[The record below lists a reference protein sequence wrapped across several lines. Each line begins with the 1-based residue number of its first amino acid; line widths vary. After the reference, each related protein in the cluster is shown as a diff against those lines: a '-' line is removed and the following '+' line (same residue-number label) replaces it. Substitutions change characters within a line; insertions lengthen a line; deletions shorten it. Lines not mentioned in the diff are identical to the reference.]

1 METKYT
7 KQVEDKVVKQMDRLL
22 ISYRKN
28 YLFQVKNG
36 EDVEFI
42 TTTAD
47 KVRLTEWKVRKHLNG
62 DYTLGIKLGS
72 GGLTKFLC
80 FDVDIIDVED
90 RIWTTK
96 ELIDTLHSYYGIPM
110 KDIHVWY
117 SGFKGY
123 HVDLYFDDLIKE
135 QKLNNFYYEV
145 LTQMGETIHRIEKRP
160 TSGLGVKLPLGI
172 HLKTGDFCCYVDNQT
187 LEPLAIDYFLA
198 IEPLSL
204 SEFQENILNDCIT
217 IDKKQL
223 KNKKKEKSKKIGNRI
238 KKDNNHIIGDYVK
251 KTLINGHLS
260 ESNSRNYF
268 TFHASRFLKY
278 QGNDMESTY
287 EIIFG
292 IIKTTFQNSETRIFL
307 DQKWNLQGL
316 ENETKRVVKN
326 VYVGDYA
333 FSLKSSDVTFY
344 KQELDA
350 ILSISKKNLRNL
362 LFSLLYHSKKY
373 SGSDGEFYC
382 THKILANMGNDSNTG
397 RSAKNIRLL
406 EEMGFVKVIS
416 FRVFKGGKWIP
427 NYYKVTL
434 GEQDVSEI
442 EGVTYNSD
450 EPLDLNKV
458 MKDINN
464 KEEELTKI

>member
-1 METKYT
+1 METIYT

-36 EDVEFI
+36 EDVEFL
-42 TTTAD
+42 TTTGD

-72 GGLTKFLC
+72 SGLTKFLC

-160 TSGLGVKLPLGI
+160 TSGLGVKLPL
-172 HLKTGDFCCYVDNQT
+172 
-187 LEPLAIDYFLA
+187 AIDYFLA

-217 IDKKQL
+217 MDKKQL

-238 KKDNNHIIGDYVK
+238 KKDNNHIVYDYVK
-251 KTLINGHLS
+251 NTLSDGYLS
-260 ESNSRNYF
+260 ESSSRNYF
-268 TFHASRFLKY
+268 TFHASCFLKY

-292 IIKTTFQNSETRIFL
+292 IVKTTFQNSETRIFL
-307 DQKWNLQGL
+307 DQKWSLQSL
-316 ENETKRVVKN
+316 ENETKRIVKN
-326 VYVGDYA
+326 VYVGDYT

-362 LFSLLYHSKKY
+362 LFSLLYQSKKY
-373 SGSDGEFYC
+373 SGSDGKFYC
-382 THKILANMGNDSNTG
+382 THKSLANMGNDSNTG

-406 EEMGFVKVIS
+406 EGMGFVEVIS
-416 FRVFKGGKWIP
+416 SRVFKGGNWIP

-450 EPLDLNKV
+450 EPLDLCRV
-458 MKDINN
+458 MKDLNN

>member
-1 METKYT
+1 ME
-7 KQVEDKVVKQMDRLL
+7 
-22 ISYRKN
+22 
-28 YLFQVKNG
+28 
-36 EDVEFI
+36 
-42 TTTAD
+42 
-47 KVRLTEWKVRKHLNG
+47 
-62 DYTLGIKLGS
+62 
-72 GGLTKFLC
+72 
-80 FDVDIIDVED
+80 
-90 RIWTTK
+90 
-96 ELIDTLHSYYGIPM
+96 
-110 KDIHVWY
+110 DIHVWY
-117 SGFKGY
+117 SGCKGY
-123 HVDLYFDDLIKE
+123 HVDLYFDGLIKE

-145 LTQMGETIHRIEKRP
+145 LNQMGETIHRIEKRP

-217 IDKKQL
+217 MDKKQL
-223 KNKKKEKSKKIGNRI
+223 NNKNKEKSKKIGNRI

-251 KTLINGHLS
+251 KTLNNGHLS

-316 ENETKRVVKN
+316 ENETKRIVEN
-326 VYVGDYA
+326 VYVGNYG

-464 KEEELTKI
+464 KEEKLTKI